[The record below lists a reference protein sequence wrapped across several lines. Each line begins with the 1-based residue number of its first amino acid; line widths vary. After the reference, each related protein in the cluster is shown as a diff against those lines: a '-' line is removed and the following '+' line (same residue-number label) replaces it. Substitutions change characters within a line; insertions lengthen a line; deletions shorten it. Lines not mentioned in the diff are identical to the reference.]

1 MSDDRTGSLAG
12 SVYTAVRNDLYDFR
26 LAPGQRFSENEIA
39 ARLGVSRTPV
49 REALY
54 RLRNE
59 GYIEV
64 ASKSGWTVRPFEFE
78 TFERLYEVRVV
89 LELAAVKKLC
99 GMVPAP
105 ELDELK
111 AVWLVPQAERLA
123 DGREVGR
130 LDEAFHQTLVA
141 SATNPELARIH
152 GEIAD
157 RIRIVRRLEFTM
169 PERIAKTYAEHAQI
183 LRAILRRKLEQASML
198 LRTHIELAR
207 GEVRKITLHKLAI
220 ARAPAVNGARV
231 GLPARTEGR

>member
-1 MSDDRTGSLAG
+1 MADHSSSSLAG
-12 SVYTAVRNDLYDFR
+12 SVYAEVRNDLYDFR

-39 ARLGVSRTPV
+39 VRLGVSRTPV

-78 TFERLYEVRVV
+78 TFEHLYEVRAL

-99 GMVPAP
+99 EMVPAP
-105 ELDELK
+105 AFDDLK
-111 AVWLVPQAERLA
+111 EVWFVPQSERLA

-130 LDEAFHQTLVA
+130 LDEAFHQTLLIA
-141 SATNPELARIH
+141 AANPELARIH
-152 GEIAD
+152 REIAD
-157 RIRIVRRLEFTM
+157 RIRIVRRLEFTV
-169 PERIAKTYAEHAQI
+169 PERTAKTYAEHAEI
-183 LRAILRRKLEQASML
+183 LRAILRRKLDQASML

-207 GEVRKITLHKLAI
+207 GEVRKITLHKFALAREAAP
-220 ARAPAVNGARV
+220 ARAGDSSNAR
-231 GLPARTEGR
+231 GG